1 MANVLS
7 TSRYKNVK
15 LDLTTTNVTT
25 LYTCP
30 SLMTTFVSSILVSE
44 DSGNAD
50 TITLTV
56 TNGSDVFSIYKDKAV
71 GAKGTVELI
80 TNDLILVSADILKV
94 TAGTANRLH
103 VIGSLVEVP
112 KTTTA

>member
-7 TSRYKNVK
+7 TSRFKNVK
-15 LDLTTTNVTT
+15 LDLTTTNATT

-30 SLMTTFVSSILVSE
+30 PLMDSVIESVLVSE
-44 DSGNAD
+44 DSDNAD
-50 TITLTV
+50 TITLTI
-56 TNGSDVFSIYKDKAV
+56 TNGSDVFSVYKDKAV

-103 VIGSLVEVP
+103 VIASLVEVP

>member
-15 LDLTTTNVTT
+15 LDLTTTDITT

-30 SLMTTFVSSILVSE
+30 ALMTTFVSSILVSE

-56 TNGSDVFSIYKDKAV
+56 TNGSDVFSIYKDKAI
-71 GAKGTVELI
+71 GSKGTVDLI
-80 TNDLILVSADILKV
+80 SNDLILISGDILKV

-103 VIGSLVEVP
+103 VVASLVEVP
-112 KTTTA
+112 KSTTT

>member
-15 LDLTTTNVTT
+15 LDLTSTSVTT

-30 SLMTTFVSSILVSE
+30 SLMNTFVSSILVSE
-44 DSGNAD
+44 DSGNSD

-71 GAKGTVELI
+71 GAKGTIDLI
-80 TNDLILVSADILKV
+80 SNDLILVSGDILKV

-103 VIGSLVEVP
+103 VIVSIQEYYTGIG
-112 KTTTA
+112 